1 MIKKVTTFVSE
12 AKLELKKVSWTPVNE
27 ILSSTWVVIASVIML
42 TIYVSIIDAT
52 LKAMI
57 YSVLFKLVD

>member
-12 AKLELKKVSWTPVNE
+12 AKLELKKVSWTPVDE

-42 TIYVSIIDAT
+42 TLYVSIIDAL
-52 LKAMI
+52 LKAFI
-57 YSVLFKLVD
+57 YSLLFKLVG